1 MQRDIDRSHVYKN
14 PASGE
19 VGKRKRDYKSN
30 NIGSQKN
37 RGNTSINRGP
47 RLEIKCSGR
56 ILNFI
61 HLYLVRV
68 RWEDLPARGRPD
80 CAAGA
85 LDMRGDR
92 VAEQIPRIGKS

>member
-14 PASGE
+14 PATGE
-19 VGKRKRDYKSN
+19 VAKRKRDYKS
-30 NIGSQKN
+30 
-37 RGNTSINRGP
+37 INRGP
-47 RLEIKCSGR
+47 RFQIASSGR

-85 LDMRGDR
+85 LANLDLLVLLDQAKRTEKKKKLR
-92 VAEQIPRIGKS
+92 NPKT